1 MHAIRWAAALCQ
13 DLRFGTRLLARS
25 PGFTAAAVACL
36 AIGIGVSASIWSELQ
51 SMVFR
56 DLPAVRGPR
65 DLVRSQTPM
74 PYGDWEEFRN
84 RGDAFASLAAFMGPV
99 PFEIASAG
107 GQAERV
113 WGQVVTPNYFR
124 TLGVEP
130 LAGRLFG
137 VEEERA
143 GAASVAAISARY
155 WRARFAGSPS
165 AVGGTIRVNGQ
176 LVTLIGVTPENFLG
190 ADPMLSAADIWIP
203 ATAPPGVAPELGR
216 LRDRQATAF
225 VLIGRLKPGRTPA
238 RAEASLE
245 PIARRLEQIYDDPG
259 KDRKEPRVIL
269 LPGGRI
275 YPLRDEDLPKV
286 LGLPVVMAGLVLLMA
301 CINVANMLVARGAA
315 RRREIAV
322 RLSIG
327 GSRARIVR
335 QLLTESLLL
344 AALGGVAGLGV
355 VRWYMAYFASI
366 RGTLPGYITLDWRL
380 DWRALVFAALL
391 TLVSGLLFGLA
402 PALNATGDD
411 IASALKSNLPSR
423 LRARRWFSLRNI
435 LVTNQIA
442 ASMVLLLLTGF
453 IVIGIRRASS
463 ADPGFDYK
471 HLYLLSLDPVRDG
484 YDAGRAADYF
494 DRLPRRLARV
504 PGIEAVSVAQTLPAA
519 LGGVESLVAAKVE
532 FTGGP
537 KALGAIRSDRVGVGF
552 FDTLGIP
559 VLRGRAFTERD
570 IADGSAVLLVNETMA
585 KQVWPGQDPVGQ
597 TLDFEGRLHQ
607 VIGVARDIRP
617 PLPLG
622 ASVPAVYQPN
632 TPSGFA
638 APSRQGVTVV
648 VRAQPGFDAA
658 VSLRREVEALDA
670 QVAILDVRRMEDL
683 VEQIYY
689 MARVAAGIYGA
700 MGVFALILAAVGLAG
715 VTAYSVARRTH
726 EIGIRVALG
735 ASRRNILGLVLRE
748 AAALFAVGYA
758 VGLVLALAMIRVLRS
773 ILDALAQATQTSASD
788 PAILVGAPALL
799 VGLALAAC
807 YLPARKSMRID
818 PAAALRSE

>member
-1 MHAIRWAAALCQ
+1 MHPIRWAAALYQ

-25 PGFTAAAVACL
+25 PGFTAASVACL
-36 AIGIGVSASIWSELQ
+36 AIGIGVTASVGSELQ

-84 RGDAFASLAAFMGPV
+84 RSDAFASLAAFMGPV
-99 PFEIASAG
+99 PFEIAAAG

-113 WGQVVTPNYFR
+113 WGQLVTPNYFR

-137 VEEERA
+137 VEEDRA

-155 WRARFAGSPS
+155 WRARFASSPS
-165 AVGGTIRVNGQ
+165 TVGGTIRVNGQ
-176 LVTLIGVTPENFLG
+176 LVTLIGVAPENFLG

-225 VLIGRLKPGRTPA
+225 DLIGRLKPGRTPA

-275 YPLRDEDLPKV
+275 YPLRDQDLPKV
-286 LGLPVVMAGLVLLMA
+286 VGLPVVLVGLVLLMA
-301 CINVANMLVARGAA
+301 CINVANMLVARAAA

-344 AALGGVAGLGV
+344 AALGGAAGLGV

-366 RGTLPGYITLDWRL
+366 RGTLPGYMTLDWRL
-380 DWRALVFAALL
+380 DWRALVFSALL

-402 PALNATGDD
+402 PALNATRDD
-411 IASALKSNLPSR
+411 IASALKSTVPSR

-453 IVIGIRRASS
+453 IVIGIQRASS
-463 ADPGFDYK
+463 GDSGFDYK
-471 HLYLLSLDPVRDG
+471 HLYLLSLDPVRGG
-484 YDAGRAADYF
+484 YDAKRAADYF
-494 DRLPRRLARV
+494 DKLPRRLARV
-504 PGIEAVSVAQTLPAA
+504 PGIGAVSVAQTLPAA
-519 LGGVESLVAAKVE
+519 LGGVESLITAKVE
-532 FTGGP
+532 FTGGR
-537 KALGAIRSDRVGVGF
+537 KALGAIRSDRVGAGF
-552 FDTLGIP
+552 FETLGIP

-570 IADGSAVLLVNETMA
+570 IADGSAVLIVNETMA

-622 ASVPAVYQPN
+622 PSLPAVYQPN
-632 TPSGFA
+632 TPSGFGV
-638 APSRQGVTVV
+638 PSRQGVTVA
-648 VRAQPGFDAA
+648 VRAQLGFDAA
-658 VSLRREVEALDA
+658 VSLRRQVEAIDA
-670 QVAILDVRRMEDL
+670 QVAVLDVRRMEDL

-689 MARVAAGIYGA
+689 MARVAAGVYGA
-700 MGVFALILAAVGLAG
+700 MGVFALVLAAVGLAG

-726 EIGIRVALG
+726 EIGIRMALG

-748 AAALFAVGYA
+748 SAALFAVGDA
-758 VGLVLALAMIRVLRS
+758 VGLVVALAMMRVLGS

-807 YLPARKSMRID
+807 YIPARKAVRID